1 MIRFK
6 YIIIF
11 VLVLI
16 LIVILLKRKQIKEK
30 FNSNSYYLNNPNRIE
45 KKPQNIG
52 DISLVLFY
60 REGCS
65 ITREF
70 LYGCCQDFKVDKV
83 TETVNGIEITGN
95 ENKES
100 GYDISPAPTEV
111 NISKN
116 ENYVSGTK
124 CPPLKFFNNKSTGIN
139 TCIQEGEST
148 FSKLK
153 NALENLNEEFKKYG
167 TSDIQN
173 INYLNDLNYSE
184 NDKTN
189 LFNLKINI
197 YLIQQKIVN
206 TEFPFLPLL
215 RLYIPHKL
223 KEGGAGEYTYPYLLD
238 NYEYLNPIDYDKNI
252 NNLCQIFHFL
262 YTNITFSI
270 NTGSKKIILFENTIT
285 KREGEYGTVPSEAK
299 DTENLIRTFLI
310 KGGNY
315 TQYCDSKPIL
325 NFIHEDEERMN
336 NDIIIKRS
344 DPNKSYIESRP
355 KMFWDNINPLGE
367 DGIEIE
373 YLLIILKHKDLKEYY
388 SEYKQNENLIY
399 WMGWGIPVEDTNIPF
414 KDRKDLS
421 EIPEKNF
428 GEVYPYMLFKE
439 DSIQTY
445 TDDMIAMENSKK
457 IDDIIKNIPLPFDL
471 TVNIIAEIYGITKD
485 DKMYFDQLYKKYHNQ
500 NNNKF
505 FNIQAFYNE
514 FLRKIPQPNPP
525 NPKHIGIKYLVKD
538 TENKELLQN
547 YFKQNFKRDTSVP
560 GLEYT
565 PLPEKHLRVFS
576 YNNIFIELEK
586 GRNRVITLP
595 SKIYYEIHFKD
606 NDSKVVHINNT
617 IIYFK
622 DKIYRIPFRTDK
634 FSIRVNIDT
643 KIVIKESKLITKQL
657 IWSNLVSSN
666 DYTRNNLDSI
676 KLNKPKSIKI
686 SFSRPSR
693 VKILFNSESVNELRF
708 RNEDKEIEYEEI
720 VYGRNPG
727 SSDQDLSSP
736 EISETVEQIGNTN
749 TYYIDSIIS
758 VSNIII
764 DNIKEN
770 TTLANGTITFYDEP
784 ISFELKD
791 NENKTVNLG
800 NKTYWEIKKNNK
812 NYDIYLNDSK
822 LEYYDNNDNYD
833 IYRIP
838 FRTDS
843 FELSV
848 KSNTGNDL
856 ESKVRIEISES
867 EYITQSFI
875 WTNHL
880 PEDKYE
886 FNDENSVT
894 LKENI
899 NSLKINLE
907 YNAEYVL
914 IYKKKNTNI
923 IPEIKTVKSSN
934 VIEITTLQDNDI
946 LYNGIISIKVSSD
959 ENDFSK
965 NRITDKNLEFKNC
978 IDEFTGHQI
987 LPTIAVEKIDFES
1000 NINDY
1005 YFGLEIFYF
1014 DKEGIKKPVYL
1025 EWDIDPGSDNTLINY
1040 STFKYK
1046 CNKYKHRVIE
1056 PKLLNFSNNSLN
1068 YYYNDKSMMGPG
1080 PSPSGTETE
1089 TNYNS
1094 PTPCDLKLENCRED
1108 KIKITKSQK
1117 LLPEKIK
1124 IIIPGKK
1131 DSKLNK
1137 LFSNKYNFT
1146 EENLKYK
1153 LPLISD
1159 ESMIELI
1166 YNLDLKIWQLW
1177 YVTFINKKYDENT
1190 NIYNW
1195 IANQKNGDYI
1205 FNERGSLWI
1214 LSPNYNDN
1222 ISISYDFFSYPNWFR
1237 KNTKINHSSLE
1248 KTQEIRLTFSIIDE
1262 SEVEELNIYNCNE
1275 SNFNKEYRKCTSE
1288 YKNVLHFRNTFFN
1301 IPNIS
1306 ESITQGTLI
1315 PRNILVKHLDEEDEF
1330 TIDSDDSTNLYYS
1343 IDIRAN
1349 IHLYRKEDRIEIDE
1363 SAGGKYV
1370 FNLLKQNEDEEEDI
1384 NFLNRYERIL
1394 SELVKKNYINENFYK
1409 SLIEIVKNESS
1420 DPEKNCPDL
1429 FEKISNDLLIHKGDL
1444 DKNSILNGND
1454 IISKQELNNFKL
1466 NYHKIGGK
1474 MARSNPIIDDKKQ
1487 IDSILYEIFLK
1498 YINENKVH
1506 TKNYTSYGPVQL
1518 NQNET
1523 VLRYRFPIDIKC
1535 LEKIENNIVQVMDK
1549 ELKIKLEI
1557 NQFYSNTNYII
1568 KLFKKLDKYMA
1579 NYLVTTYKKYKPT
1592 SDYFEEILSRPFK
1605 IKEEYLSDFNPQ
1617 EVINMGSNLQA
1628 AYQYLLNYNPSDEN
1642 LQIIYNIKNIL
1653 DNLIYL
1659 MELDVGTESKVDI
1672 QKIDYS
1678 SILDKVDFR
1687 KDSGTIYY
1695 LDVYREL
1702 NILYFIYQMVRS
1714 FLTSYNYVE
1723 KEERQL
1729 DKEVKILKDINIKFN
1744 IINNK
1749 LVREERFVN
1758 ILNKELDVNSSP
1770 APGPAPGPAS
1780 GLDDKPSDEL
1790 IPNVGEGESEQT
1802 FLSEPNPEDIIGHYK
1817 KMIFQIFS
1825 DDEE

>member
-657 IWSNLVSSN
+657 IWSNLVSN
-666 DYTRNNLDSI
+666 NNYTQNNLDSI
-676 KLNKPKSIKI
+676 AVQGVNSIKI

-693 VKILFNSESVNELRF
+693 VEILFHSDLGNDLRF
-708 RNEDKEIEYEEI
+708 RSEDKEIEYEDI
-720 VYGRNPG
+720 VYGNNPAG
-727 SSDQDLSSP
+727 SDQDLSSP
-736 EISETVEQIGNTN
+736 EISETVGQIPNTN
-749 TYYIDSIIS
+749 TYYIDSKVSI
-758 VSNIII
+758 SNIII
-764 DNIKEN
+764 DNITEG
-770 TTLANGTITFYDEP
+770 TILTNGTITFYDEP
-784 ISFELKD
+784 LLFKLKD
-791 NENKTVNLG
+791 SENKDIKLS
-800 NKTYWEIKKNNK
+800 NKTYWHIKKIVK
-812 NYDIYLNDSK
+812 NAEDYDIYLNDSK
-822 LEYYDNNDNYD
+822 IEYYQNS

-838 FRTDS
+838 FKTDS
-843 FELSV
+843 FELYV
-848 KSNTGNDL
+848 KSNTAKPL
-856 ESKVRIEISES
+856 KTSAEIEINES
-867 EYITQSFI
+867 DYITQPLL
-875 WTNHL
+875 WTTYL
-880 PEDKYE
+880 PEEKYDI
-886 FNDENSVT
+886 NDENSVK
-894 LKENI
+894 LNENI
-899 NSLKINLE
+899 NSLEINLAYE
-907 YNAEYVL
+907 AEYIL
-914 IYKKKNTNI
+914 IYKKNEEIIEENNNGNI
-923 IPEIKTVKSSN
+923 SN
-934 VIEITTLQDNDI
+934 VIEITSLQDNDI
-946 LYNGIISIKVSSD
+946 LYNGIISIKVSNNED
-959 ENDFSK
+959 DFSK

-987 LPTIAVEKIDFES
+987 LPTISVDNLGIED
-1000 NINDY
+1000 INDY

-1025 EWDIDPGSDNTLINY
+1025 EWDIDPGLDETLINY
-1040 STFKYK
+1040 KTFKYR
-1046 CNKYKHRVIE
+1046 CNKYEHRVINSDIL
-1056 PKLLNFSNNSLN
+1056 KFTNNSLN
-1068 YYYNDKSMMGPG
+1068 YYYNDRKIMAP
-1080 PSPSGTETE
+1080 PVPTPTPTD
-1089 TNYNS
+1089 TNMEDEPYFPS
-1094 PTPCDLKLENCRED
+1094 PTPCDLKLEPCKEK
-1108 KIKITKSQK
+1108 KIKISTETGN
-1117 LLPEKIK
+1117 LPKNIRIK
-1124 IIIPGKK
+1124 VPGKK
-1131 DSKLNK
+1131 DSKLNN
-1137 LFSNKYNFT
+1137 LFNNKYDFT
-1146 EENLKYK
+1146 KNK
-1153 LPLISD
+1153 LRYELRLEDSIV
-1159 ESMIELI
+1159 IELI

-1177 YVTFINKKYDENT
+1177 HVRLIETDYNEDT
-1190 NIYNW
+1190 NIYTW

-1205 FNERGSLWI
+1205 FNIDGSSWI
-1214 LSPNYNDN
+1214 LSPSYNDE
-1222 ISISYDFFSYPNWFR
+1222 ISTSYDFFSYPNWFR
-1237 KNTKINHSSLE
+1237 KNTKISHKSLE
-1248 KTQEIRLTFSIIDE
+1248 KTKEIKLSF
-1262 SEVEELNIYNCNE
+1262 NIMDSYSSLKEMYIYDCNE
-1275 SNFNKEYRKCTSE
+1275 SNINSNNIKCTSD
-1288 YKNVLHFRNTFFN
+1288 YKDVLYFRNTFFN

-1306 ESITQGTLI
+1306 ESVTEGTLNPKKI
-1315 PRNILVKHLDEEDEF
+1315 IVRHLEKEDEF
-1330 TIDSDDSTNLYYS
+1330 MMDSESDTNLYYGL
-1343 IDIRAN
+1343 DLRAQ
-1349 IHLYRKEDRIEIDE
+1349 IHLYNKKNRKNLHET
-1363 SAGGKYV
+1363 ANGKYI
-1370 FNLLKQNEDEEEDI
+1370 FNLLKEDEDKVTDL
-1384 NFLNRYERIL
+1384 NFVNRYERIL
-1394 SELVKKNYINENFYK
+1394 SELVKKNYINEEFYN
-1409 SLIEIVKNESS
+1409 SLISALEDKKLNEC
-1420 DPEKNCPDL
+1420 EEL
-1429 FEKISNDLLIHKGDL
+1429 IEKISNELLIQKGDL
-1444 DKNSILNGND
+1444 NKNSILNNNNVMNKND
-1454 IISKQELNNFKL
+1454 LNNFKL

-1474 MARSNPIIDDKKQ
+1474 TPISKHIIDDKKQ
-1487 IDSILYEIFLK
+1487 IDTILYEVFLK
-1498 YINENKVH
+1498 YINENKIH
-1506 TKNYTSYGPVQL
+1506 TKNYTSYGPIQL
-1518 NQNET
+1518 NQYET
-1523 VLRYRFPIDIKC
+1523 LLRYRFPINIKC
-1535 LEKIENNIVQVMDK
+1535 LEKIENNIEKVKDN
-1549 ELKIKLEI
+1549 ELKLKLEI
-1557 NQFYSNTNYII
+1557 NLFYSNTGNIR
-1568 KLFKKLDKYMA
+1568 KLFNKLN
-1579 NYLVTTYKKYKPT
+1579 NYLSKYFTTSLVKYT
-1592 SDYFEEILSRPFK
+1592 ELDYQSVKTILSRPFN
-1605 IKEEYLSDFNPQ
+1605 IKDDYLSDFNPQ
-1617 EVINMGSNLQA
+1617 HVINMGIDLQT
-1628 AYQYLLNYNPSDEN
+1628 AYQYLLNNALYDKFFE
-1642 LQIIYNIKNIL
+1642 IYNVKAIL
-1653 DNLIYL
+1653 DNIMYL
-1659 MELDVGTESKVDI
+1659 MDLDIGTVS
-1672 QKIDYS
+1672 KIDISRIDNYEEKINS
-1678 SILDKVDFR
+1678 VDPN
-1687 KDSGTIYY
+1687 KDTGKINY
-1695 LDVYREL
+1695 LDVFREL
-1702 NILYFIYQMVRS
+1702 NIINFIYNLVRK
-1714 FLTSYNYVE
+1714 FLIRHQIKNEDNMTPIQERE
-1723 KEERQL
+1723 KE
-1729 DKEVKILKDINIKFN
+1729 KEINILKDINTKFLR
-1744 IINNK
+1744 INNK
-1749 LVREERFVN
+1749 LNTELRFVE
-1758 ILNKELDVNSSP
+1758 ILNQKFDITSGH
-1770 APGPAPGPAS
+1770 AQAS
-1780 GLDDKPSDEL
+1780 GPSPSFVEEI
-1790 IPNVGEGESEQT
+1790 IPESTTTSQDTTNET
-1802 FLSEPNPEDIIGHYK
+1802 TTEDVINHYK

-1825 DDEE
+1825 DGKE